1 MNEKGID
8 YPILNTNNPA
18 KLIIVAETDLER
30 SAVHCKTEDHDQN
43 PD

>member
-1 MNEKGID
+1 MNEKRTD
-8 YPILNTNNPA
+8 YPILTTNNPA

-30 SAVHCKTEDHDQN
+30 SAVHCKTEDQN